1 MNAVNAPMEHPKHLA
16 AAGELAAQVVQR
28 LAEEPERTVQAA
40 RLAVRVG
47 GRGYLIDM
55 ATVGEVLPAPAI
67 ARVPWTRPWFR
78 GLANVRGRLV
88 GVYDLPC
95 MAGGEPLR
103 DEEALQL
110 LVLGDALKV
119 NAALL
124 VTRAFGLRYPKDLDT
139 LPDQTPALPWEGAA
153 FRDSGGMALSEL
165 DLARLAADERFTSI
179 DL

>member
-1 MNAVNAPMEHPKHLA
+1 MEHAKHLA
-16 AAGELAAQVVQR
+16 ASGELAAELVQR
-28 LAEEPERTVQAA
+28 LAEEPQRTVQAA

-47 GRGYLIDM
+47 GRGYLLDM
-55 ATVGEVLPAPAI
+55 GTVGEVLPVPTV

-95 MAGGEPLR
+95 LAGAEPLR

-124 VTRAFGLRYPKDLDT
+124 VTRAFGLRYPKDLDA
-139 LPDQTPALPWEGAA
+139 LPDREPAQPWEGAA
-153 FRDSGGMALSEL
+153 FRDAGGMVLTEL

>member
-1 MNAVNAPMEHPKHLA
+1 MEHAKHLA
-16 AAGELAAQVVQR
+16 ASGELAAEVVQR
-28 LAEEPERTVQAA
+28 LAEEPQRTVQAA

-47 GRGYLIDM
+47 GRGYLLDM
-55 ATVGEVLPAPAI
+55 GTVGEVLPVPTV

-95 MAGGEPLR
+95 LAGAEPLR

-124 VTRAFGLRYPKDLDT
+124 VTRAFGLRYPKDLDA
-139 LPDQTPALPWEGAA
+139 LPDQEPAQPWEGAA
-153 FRDSGGMALSEL
+153 FRDAGGMVLTEL